1 MRAELTS
8 LIGTHPVLRRM
19 LDRGL
24 PLNREVYMALNYGP
38 NTPDPWTH
46 EHEGQLPRPFQ
57 DPNAV
62 GPPDDE

>member
-1 MRAELTS
+1 
-8 LIGTHPVLRRM
+8 M